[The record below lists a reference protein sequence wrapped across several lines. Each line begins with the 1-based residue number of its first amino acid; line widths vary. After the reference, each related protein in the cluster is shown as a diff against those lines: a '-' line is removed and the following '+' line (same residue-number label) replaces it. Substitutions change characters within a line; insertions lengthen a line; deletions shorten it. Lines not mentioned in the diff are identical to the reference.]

1 MRSRDRNATPARAGS
16 LGAVSPIALRA
27 RFRRWRRHAAL
38 AALLSAL
45 IAVVGLHHGAPVA
58 AGAHH
63 GSEIVAVA
71 EMCLGVFAAVGGA
84 VVAVASALIA
94 LGRRRPAI
102 LHYPSRVPWRA
113 RLPLPRV
120 RAGPT
125 LLVLLCVSRR

>member
-16 LGAVSPIALRA
+16 LAAVSPIALRA
-27 RFRRWRRHAAL
+27 QLRRWRRHAAL

-45 IAVVGLHHGAPVA
+45 IAVVGLHHGAPIGDV
-58 AGAHH
+58 HH
-63 GSEIVAVA
+63 DAEMGAVA

-102 LHYPSRVPWRA
+102 LLYPSGVPWTA